1 MPYTISNN
9 SCAGCDKCRFQ
20 CPTGAIKIDN
30 GEYWIDPHLC
40 NNCEGYY
47 SEPQCASA
55 CPSKSPM
62 PLQVKKG
69 RCKIDDREL
78 TSSDLFFNGKS
89 NPFAS
94 GIPIW
99 EACNV
104 LSQRTS
110 LPWVID
116 DNSQIFYSKQ
126 INQGKGKIAFHIN
139 SSSEECGF
147 AKDLEAIE
155 ALDIRAACVHLIF
168 AAYATFAEKPWEEE
182 FVIDDKQ
189 IEKYLGLEKRKDLN
203 KTTKLALMKSLVL
216 QASSLMLSIDLPEQ
230 GRIKPISL
238 EKTKLWDLLGIQHHF
253 QHDELGC
260 KYLIGLT
267 FRVQAGDWAKYFLNK
282 EACKERTAFYQ
293 YGNLP
298 KSLLTTVMSIW
309 QQHEGAARLMMWLM
323 FKAKMG
329 KQQRITIPTLMRV
342 AYGDRKVAI
351 ACRKREERKR
361 LLRTYESDLET
372 LSHHGMKPI
381 FDPVTYP
388 EPIQPLWSKLADIP
402 EDPDEAIEFWINDGD
417 EGRRLTDVSPRGK
430 WKMLMNARILAF
442 EMAPKWDQPNLK
454 ARKKQQRTKSTNK
467 RRNIKTAGGLLGEQ
481 IRLARKNLSISQR
494 ELARLM
500 GKSQSWIRDIE
511 NGRLKVK
518 IEDQLVLRKVLKIA

>member
-47 SEPQCASA
+47 SEPQCVSA
-55 CPSKSPM
+55 CPNKSPI

-69 RCKIDDREL
+69 RCKINDREL

-94 GIPIW
+94 GIPVW

-110 LPWVID
+110 LPWEVDESIMVH
-116 DNSQIFYSKQ
+116 YSKQ

-139 SSSEECGF
+139 SSPDGYEL
-147 AKDLEAIE
+147 ATDLEAVE

-168 AAYATFAEKPWEEE
+168 AAYATFSDKPWEEE

-203 KTTKLALMKSLVL
+203 KTTKLALMKSLV
-216 QASSLMLSIDLPEQ
+216 QQVCSLLISIDLPAC

-238 EKTKLWDLLGIQHHF
+238 EKTCLWHLLGIVHHF
-253 QHDELGC
+253 QQDELGC

-267 FRVQAGDWAKYFLNK
+267 FRVKAGIWAKYFLNK
-282 EACKERTAFYQ
+282 EACKQRTAFYQ

-323 FKAKMG
+323 FKTKMG
-329 KQQRITIPTLMRV
+329 KQQRITVPTLMRI

-361 LLRTYESDLET
+361 LLRTFESDLET
-372 LSHHGMKPI
+372 LSHYGMKPI

-388 EPIQPLWSKLADIP
+388 PAIQPLWAKLADIP
-402 EDPDEAIEFWINDGD
+402 EDPDEAIEFWINDGNG
-417 EGRRLTDVSPRGK
+417 GRRLTDVSPRGK
-430 WKMLMNARILAF
+430 WKMLMNARILSF
-442 EMAPKWDQPNLK
+442 ELSREWDQPNLSG
-454 ARKKQQRTKSTNK
+454 RKKQQQTNK
-467 RRNIKTAGGLLGEQ
+467 KRTTIKTAGGLLGEQ
-481 IRLARKNLSISQR
+481 IRLARNNLSLSQR
-494 ELARLM
+494 ELAKLM

-518 IEDQLVLRKVLKIA
+518 IDDQLVLRRVLQIA

>member
-1 MPYTISNN
+1 
-9 SCAGCDKCRFQ
+9 A
-20 CPTGAIKIDN
+20 
-30 GEYWIDPHLC
+30 
-40 NNCEGYY
+40 
-47 SEPQCASA
+47 
-55 CPSKSPM
+55 
-62 PLQVKKG
+62 
-69 RCKIDDREL
+69 
-78 TSSDLFFNGKS
+78 
-89 NPFAS
+89 
-94 GIPIW
+94 
-99 EACNV
+99 
-104 LSQRTS
+104 
-110 LPWVID
+110 
-116 DNSQIFYSKQ
+116 
-126 INQGKGKIAFHIN
+126 
-139 SSSEECGF
+139 
-147 AKDLEAIE
+147 
-155 ALDIRAACVHLIF
+155 
-168 AAYATFAEKPWEEE
+168 
-182 FVIDDKQ
+182 
-189 IEKYLGLEKRKDLN
+189 
-203 KTTKLALMKSLVL
+203 
-216 QASSLMLSIDLPEQ
+216 
-230 GRIKPISL
+230 
-238 EKTKLWDLLGIQHHF
+238 
-253 QHDELGC
+253 
-260 KYLIGLT
+260 
-267 FRVQAGDWAKYFLNK
+267 
-282 EACKERTAFYQ
+282 ACKERTAFFQ

-388 EPIQPLWSKLADIP
+388 EAIQPLWSKLADIP

-442 EMAPKWDQPNLK
+442 EMSPKWDQPNLK
-454 ARKKQQRTKSTNK
+454 ARKKQQRTSSTK
-467 RRNIKTAGGLLGEQ
+467 RKINIKTAGDLLGEQ
-481 IRLARKNLSISQR
+481 IRLARNNLSISQR

-511 NGRLKVK
+511 NGRLNVK